1 MIGSGILYSLLFTYV
16 GLLLLATRGITT
28 HTASQRWQQHPT
40 IIIVAL
46 GIYANATGLAI
57 SFDLAYKYGF
67 GFLGFYLGTTGMFLL
82 APVMLYPLFKIAAR
96 HQLFSVPDLLAF
108 RYRSQMAGTLSAIV
122 SLVGVII
129 VLAVQVKIF
138 AHTVELITSR
148 PLSPSGAGIFIGLA
162 VLIVLLIDRQSAAD
176 QDNSP
181 LICLLSIQSA
191 IKIVLMLGL
200 GLFLVYTQFG
210 GFQDLDRWIEENGQR
225 ISAMDRH
232 LGEDPWRA
240 MLLLFFSA
248 ALIFPPM
255 FHLLFSE
262 NRRSNTLFKASWG
275 FPLYLLLFSLPVPII
290 LWSAIKM
297 STPADPEL
305 YFVGISL
312 SLNSPLWGGIT
323 AVASIVS
330 GVLMLALSSLSLA
343 GLSLNHLILPFKQ
356 PGSGND
362 IYRWLNSYKR
372 VVVFLVIASPW
383 LLFLYLP
390 EGIGSSDLVIIGLSL
405 LAQLLPGILSLVF
418 WPQGNRRGMLTGLCA
433 GCLVWCTALYL
444 PAIHQIDL
452 FHLLDIIKVPFY
464 HDKDW
469 HDYLLLSLTLNT
481 SLFVLLS
488 LVTKT
493 SRDEAAIAHAC
504 SVDTLLEARQQDF
517 ATLTAEELIN
527 RLSRALGPRA
537 AAKEVNQAL
546 DALSLPLN
554 EKRPLALKRL
564 RKQLDVNLSGL
575 LGPTMARSIIRRFLD
590 THKPELQQSSDIHLV
605 ESRLDDYHTRL
616 SGLAA
621 ELDQLR
627 RFHRQILMQLPVAA
641 CSVGENRE
649 VLMWNLAMEQL
660 TSVNEDEIIGGHFAM
675 LPEPWSGLL
684 IQFSAEPA
692 SHIPKRRFLVNGQPR
707 WFSLHKSTF
716 DPGGESGK
724 GLVVL
729 IEDTT
734 ETQMLEEELI
744 HSERL
749 ASVGRL
755 AAGVAHEI
763 GNPITGIACLSQNLK
778 LMTNNQEVLDT
789 SKQILDQTQR
799 ISRILQTLM
808 NFSRRGNH
816 SNQALW
822 EKVSL
827 WHCVDEAIHLLK
839 LSPEASQIHF
849 LNLVAKEASAVGDA
863 QRLVQVFVNLLTN
876 AKDASPIDTTI
887 RVESELKSQLIE
899 IRVIDEGC
907 GIRDSEKDRLFE
919 PFYTTKGPDK
929 GTGLGLALVYGI
941 IEEHFG
947 HIRVESPAPE
957 TGKGTQ
963 VTIALPLQTTDK
975 TG

>member
-1 MIGSGILYSLLFTYV
+1 MIGSGILYILLFVYV
-16 GLLLLATRGITT
+16 GLLLLVTRSVTT
-28 HTASQRWQQHPT
+28 HPAYQRGQQHPT
-40 IIIVAL
+40 VIIVAL

-82 APVMLYPLFKIAAR
+82 APVMLYPLFKIASR

-108 RYRSQMAGTLSAIV
+108 RYRSQMAGTLSALV

-148 PLSPSGAGIFIGLA
+148 PLTPAGAGIFIGLSI
-162 VLIVLLIDRQSAAD
+162 LIVLLIDRQSAAD

-181 LICLLSIQSA
+181 LICLLSLQSA
-191 IKIVLMLGL
+191 IKITLMLSL
-200 GLFLVYTQFG
+200 GLYLIYSQFG
-210 GFQDLDRWIEENGQR
+210 GFEALDQWIEENGQR

-275 FPLYLLLFSLPVPII
+275 YPLYLLLFSLPIPVI

-297 STPADPEL
+297 STPSDPEL

-312 SLNSPLWGGIT
+312 SLNSPVWGGLT
-323 AVASIVS
+323 AIASIVS
-330 GVLMLALSSLSLA
+330 GILLLSLGSLSLA

-356 PGSGND
+356 PSSGND

-372 VVVFLVIASPW
+372 IVVFLVITFPW

-390 EGIGSSDLVIIGLSL
+390 DRIGSSDLVIMGLSL

-418 WPQGNRRGMLTGLCA
+418 WPQGNRRGMLAGLSA
-433 GCLVWCTALYL
+433 GCLVWFTSLYL
-444 PAIHQIDL
+444 PAIHHIDL
-452 FHLLDIIKVPFY
+452 FQMMDLRSTPFS
-464 HDKDW
+464 HDADW
-469 HDYLLLSLTLNT
+469 HEFLLYSLTLNT

-488 LVTKT
+488 LITKPN
-493 SRDEAAIAHAC
+493 RDEAAIAHAC
-504 SVDTLLEARQQDF
+504 SVDTLLEARPQDLT
-517 ATLTAEELIN
+517 ALTAEELIS

-537 AAKEVNQAL
+537 AAKEVNLVL
-546 DALSLPLN
+546 DSLSLPLN
-554 EKRPLALKRL
+554 EQRPLALKRL

-590 THKPELQQSSDIHLV
+590 TNNPELQQSSDIHLV
-605 ESRLDDYHTRL
+605 ESRLDDYHSRL

-660 TSVNEDEIIGGHFAM
+660 TGVKEDEILGGHFA
-675 LPEPWSGLL
+675 LLQEPWRGLL

-692 SHIPKRRFLVNGQPR
+692 SHIAKRRFLVSGQPR
-707 WFSLHKSTF
+707 WFSLHKASF
-716 DPGGESGK
+716 DPGGENGK
-724 GLVVL
+724 GLVIL

-734 ETQMLEEELI
+734 ETQLLEEELI

-778 LMTNNQEVLDT
+778 LMTENQEVLDT
-789 SKQILDQTQR
+789 SRQILDQTQR

-816 SNQALW
+816 SNQTLW
-822 EKVSL
+822 ETVNI

-839 LSPEASQIHF
+839 LSPEASQLRF
-849 LNLVAKEASAVGDA
+849 LNNVSKETKVAGDA

-876 AKDASPIDTTI
+876 AKDASPLETTI
-887 RVESELKSQLIE
+887 TVESEEKAQMVE
-899 IRVIDEGC
+899 IRVVDEGC